1 MQLEKENKIMLCRIG
16 AAGAML
22 IAGELLKNQ
31 EGTAAVVSTVLLWI
45 AYAVA
50 GYDVLWRAVRN
61 IARGRVFDENFLM
74 AVATVGAF
82 GTGDYAEGASVMVF
96 YQLGELFSDLAVD
109 RSRRS
114 IAELMDI
121 CPETAN
127 VERDGVVSEVDPDD
141 VAVGEII
148 VIKPGERIPIDGE
161 VNEGTSTLNTSAITG
176 ESVERSVNCGDTV
189 ISGCINGAGLLR
201 VKTTKEFSDST
212 VSKILDLV
220 ENASSRKAHS
230 ENFITKFA
238 QVYTPTVVIS
248 AVLLATIPP
257 LFFSQAWSVWV
268 HRALIFLVISCPCAL
283 VISIPLTFFCGM
295 GGASKRGILVKGS
308 NYLEALSKID
318 TVVFDK
324 TGTLTQGVFEV
335 SCVHAHDIS
344 EEKLLEIAA
353 GAEMYSNHPI
363 GASIRAAYGKE
374 IGADR
379 VSDVREIAG
388 RGVAAVID
396 GEEVLAGSKKL
407 LSENGI
413 SFETDCGCVGTIV
426 YIAANGRYVGHI
438 LISDKVKPTSAD
450 AIKRLK
456 REGIAKT
463 VMLTGDAQQIAEHIS
478 SQLGIDEYHAEL
490 LPNDKVSCIEKL
502 IETANGGVA
511 FVGDGVNDAPV
522 IARADVGIAMGALGS
537 DAAIEA
543 ADVVLMDDDPDKL
556 ADAIEIS
563 RKTHRIV
570 NANIVFALGVKLAV
584 LVLGA
589 FGKAN
594 MWEAV
599 FADVGVSVLA
609 ILNAMRATRFKT
621 EK

>member
-1 MQLEKENKIMLCRIG
+1 MQLEKENKGMLLRISV
-16 AAGAML
+16 AGAML
-22 IAGELLKNQ
+22 IIGEILKNNTY
-31 EGTAAVVSTVLLWI
+31 GISVALLWT

-61 IARGRVFDENFLM
+61 ISRGRVFDENFLM

-82 GTGDYAEGASVMVF
+82 GTGDYAEGASVMIF

-127 VERDGVVSEVDPDD
+127 VERNDSVVEVDPDD

-148 VIKPGERIPIDGE
+148 IIKPGERIPIDGTII
-161 VNEGTSTLNTSAITG
+161 EGISTLNTSAITG
-176 ESVERSVNCGDTV
+176 ESVERSVKCGDNV
-189 ISGCINGAGLLR
+189 ISGCINGSGLLR
-201 VKTTKEFSDST
+201 VKTTKEFCDST

-220 ENASSRKAHS
+220 ENASSRKSHS

-238 QVYTPTVVIS
+238 KVYTPTVVIC
-248 AVLLATIPP
+248 AVLLAVIPP
-257 LFFSQAWSVWV
+257 LFFAQAWSTWI

-295 GGASKRGILVKGS
+295 GGASKLGILVKGS

-335 SCVHAHDIS
+335 SCVHPHNIS
-344 EEKLLEIAA
+344 ENELLHIAA
-353 GAEMYSNHPI
+353 AAEMYSNHPI

-374 IGADR
+374 LDAD
-379 VSDVREIAG
+379 SITDVHEIAG
-388 RGVAAVID
+388 RGVAATID
-396 GEEVLAGSKKL
+396 GKAVLAGSKKL
-407 LSENGI
+407 LEENNI
-413 SFETDCGCVGTIV
+413 AFETSCGCIGTIV
-426 YIAANGRYVGHI
+426 YVAIEGVYAGHI
-438 LISDKVKPTSAD
+438 LISDKIKPTSAR
-450 AIKRLK
+450 AISHLK
-456 REGIAKT
+456 REGISKT
-463 VMLTGDAQQIAEHIS
+463 VMLTGDTQQIAEHVS
-478 SQLGIDEYHAEL
+478 TQLGIDEYHAEL
-490 LPNDKVSCIEKL
+490 LPNDKVSCIEEL
-502 IETANGGVA
+502 INCDSGGVA

-543 ADVVLMDDDPDKL
+543 ADVVLMDDDPEKL
-556 ADAIEIS
+556 AYAITIS

-570 NANIVFALGVKLAV
+570 KANIVFALGVKLAV
-584 LVLGA
+584 LTLGA
-589 FGKAN
+589 LGKAN

-609 ILNAMRATRFKT
+609 ILNAMRATHFKRDN
-621 EK
+621 